1 MTWWLPVEGKGT
13 EASVIGCER
22 KKNVVHNDAWF
33 NNCEQ
38 SMDKLTAMATFVK
51 VVDTGSFTRAA
62 DALDLPKTRVSQR
75 ISDLEKHLGVRLL
88 NRTTRA
94 LSLTDD
100 GAAYFD
106 KCKALLQQIDELE
119 STLSGET
126 AAPIGRLRVDS
137 LVSIA
142 RWVIAPKLHDFQA
155 RYPRIQLRLS
165 SSDRISHLLEDGI
178 DCTIRGGALKDSSMI
193 ARHLCDIQ
201 MGLYA
206 SPDYLASVGGVD
218 TPDALL
224 QLKRISWFSGRERNP
239 FVWELEAGHARFV
252 LQSGDGMQFDEPDVA
267 MSACMAGSGICPG
280 APFAVAGFVR
290 SGRLVPVLPQWHF
303 SPRPIHIVYPGSRH
317 LSVRVR
323 CFVNW
328 ILEVFAAHGEIKLTP
343 IALAMEPGLSITKQG
358 V

>member
-1 MTWWLPVEGKGT
+1 
-13 EASVIGCER
+13 
-22 KKNVVHNDAWF
+22 
-33 NNCEQ
+33 
-38 SMDKLTAMATFVK
+38 MDKLTAMTTFVK
-51 VVDTGSFTRAA
+51 VVDAGSFTRAA
-62 DALDLPKTRVSQR
+62 DALNLPKARVSQR

-106 KCKALLQQIDELE
+106 KCQVLLQQIDELE
-119 STLSGET
+119 ATLKGGT

-142 RWVIAPKLHDFQA
+142 RWVIAPRLQDFHA
-155 RYPRIQLRLS
+155 RYPNIQLRLS

-178 DCTIRGGALKDSSMI
+178 DCTIRGGVLKDSSMI

-206 SPDYLASVGGVD
+206 SPEYLAHVGGVD
-218 TPDALL
+218 TPEAL
-224 QLKRISWFSGRERNP
+224 QSLKRISWFSGRERHP
-239 FVWELEAGHARFV
+239 FAWELVSGGKRFV
-252 LQSGDGMQFDEPDVA
+252 LPSGDGMLFDEPDVA
-267 MSACMAGSGICPG
+267 ISACMAGSGICPG

-290 SGRLVPVLPQWHF
+290 SGRLVPVLADWHF
-303 SPRPIHIVYPGSRH
+303 APRPVHIVYPSARH
-317 LSVRVR
+317 LSIRVR

-328 ILEVFAAHGEIKLTP
+328 ILEVFAEQGEIQLTP
-343 IALAMEPGLSITKQG
+343 KALAREVGHTQ
-358 V
+358 